1 MRGSLTGH
9 RDFSSQGLLTMHRV
23 YRHSLT
29 ILFSLLLLGAVSS
42 ASATLS
48 QAVDGEPLPSLAPML
63 ERTIPAVVNLST
75 RGRVVEQSPLFDDP
89 FFRRFFDLPQ
99 MPRERQVQGLGSG
112 VILDAQRG
120 YILTNY
126 HVIQRADE
134 IVVTL
139 HDGRRLDAQVV
150 GIDQATDLA
159 VLRVQADNLHAVPV
173 ADSDALRVGDF
184 VVAIGNPFGLG
195 QTVTSG
201 IVSALG
207 RSGLGIESYEDFIQ
221 TDASINPGNS
231 GGALVNLRGELVGI
245 NTAILS
251 RGGGNIGI
259 GFAIPVNMAVQI
271 MEHLVEHGEVR
282 RGRLGVVAQDL
293 TPDLAQAFGIPQT
306 QGAVVARV
314 EPGSA
319 AERAGLREGDVVVRV
334 NERAVRNATELR
346 NAIGLLR
353 VGSKVVLDVVRDN
366 RRVTITAEVAQIRA
380 ETVEGRRLSRRLE
393 GAAFSDIAE
402 NSELFGRVEGVLVA
416 SVDSGSPAARAG
428 LREGDVILSVNRQPV
443 RNVEDMR
450 RALEGA
456 GQRLLLNVRR
466 DEGAFFLLLQ

>member
-1 MRGSLTGH
+1 MYPMIRKPLRH
-9 RDFSSQGLLTMHRV
+9 LLTIV
-23 YRHSLT
+23 
-29 ILFSLLLLGAVSS
+29 LLLAVSPV
-42 ASATLS
+42 ASPGLPA
-48 QAVDGEPLPSLAPML
+48 QVDGEPLPSLAPML
-63 ERTIPAVVNLST
+63 ERTIPAVVNLAT
-75 RGRVVEQSPLFDDP
+75 RGRVVEQSPLLDDP

-99 MPRERQVQGLGSG
+99 VPRERWVQGLGSG
-112 VILDAQRG
+112 VILDAERG
-120 YILTNY
+120 YILTNF

-139 HDGRRLDAQVV
+139 HDGRRLDAEVV
-150 GIDQATDLA
+150 GTDQATDLA
-159 VLRVQADNLHAVPV
+159 VLRVAADGLDAVRV

-245 NTAILS
+245 NTAILA

-259 GFAIPVNMAVQI
+259 GFAIPVNMALQV
-271 MEHLVEHGEVR
+271 MDHLVEYGEVR
-282 RGRLGVVAQDL
+282 RGRLGVTVQDL
-293 TPDLAQAFGIPQT
+293 TPDLAQAFGIPQIH
-306 QGAVVARV
+306 GAVIARV

-319 AERAGLREGDVVVRV
+319 AERAGLLEGDVVLTV
-334 NERAVRNATELR
+334 NDRRVRNATELR

-353 VGSKVVLDVVRDN
+353 AGTEVKLAVVRDN
-366 RRVTITAEVAQIRA
+366 RRRTLTAMVAEIEAATI
-380 ETVEGRRLSRRLE
+380 EGARLDRRLQGASFGDMTEVSRLH
-393 GAAFSDIAE
+393 
-402 NSELFGRVEGVLVA
+402 GRVQGVLVV
-416 SVDSGSPAARAG
+416 SVEGGSPAARAG
-428 LREGDVILSVNRQPV
+428 LRDGDVVLSVNRQAV
-443 RNVEDMR
+443 ASVEDMR
-450 RALEGA
+450 RLLPGD
-456 GQRLLLNVRR
+456 GQRLLLNIRR